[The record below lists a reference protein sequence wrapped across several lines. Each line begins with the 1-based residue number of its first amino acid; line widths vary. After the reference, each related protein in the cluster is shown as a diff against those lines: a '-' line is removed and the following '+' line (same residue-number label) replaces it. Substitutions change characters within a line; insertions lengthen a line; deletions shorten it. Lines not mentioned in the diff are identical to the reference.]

1 MMINKL
7 KYIQNSSINKTKTVS
22 QFRIKTFVD
31 QIFYDIFFEVITS
44 FIVLNIQY
52 LDKNG
57 SDNFSHEWL
66 SFYSE
71 SESLLS

>member
-1 MMINKL
+1 MINKL

-57 SDNFSHEWL
+57 SDNFSHE
-66 SFYSE
+66 
-71 SESLLS
+71 